1 MTIFPIILL
10 SSIFTIIFI
19 SLHLLFLY
27 FFSLRKTIHIFI
39 PFVLSNL
46 ILFYFIDEIR
56 FYNLFYNFLIIN
68 LSIFII
74 YVEFF
79 LLINKGFTLSIIA
92 SFKKKNKL
100 THKALIK
107 SYSNGRG
114 AKWILFDRINNLS
127 KFGLISLNKNM
138 KLTQLGYFLSIILI
152 FFRKILSIKDFG

>member
-10 SSIFTIIFI
+10 SSIFTIIFV

-56 FYNLFYNFLIIN
+56 FYNFLIIN

-100 THKALIK
+100 THNALIK
-107 SYSNGRG
+107 SYSNGKG

-127 KFGLISLNKNM
+127 KFRLISLNKNM

-152 FFRKILSIKDFG
+152 FFRKILSIKDLG

>member
-27 FFSLRKTIHIFI
+27 FFSFKKTIHII
-39 PFVLSNL
+39 VPFVLSNL
-46 ILFYFIDEIR
+46 ILFYFIDDIR
-56 FYNLFYNFLIIN
+56 LSHLFYSSFFIN
-68 LSIFII
+68 ISIFIV

-92 SFKKKNKL
+92 SFKEKNKL

-107 SYSNGRG
+107 NYSKGKG
-114 AKWILFDRINNLS
+114 AKWILFDRLNNLN
-127 KFGLISLNKNM
+127 KFRLINLNKNI
-138 KLTQLGYFLSIILI
+138 KLTRLGHFLSITSI
-152 FFRKILSIKDFG
+152 FLRKILSIKDFG